1 MDAYTFPK
9 APAAYKSPGR
19 FSEKMACSISV
30 QHEAE
35 ISTLK
40 DKTILWPGLAIS
52 SLLYLSLFLL
62 ATFEEVQFLEIAS

>member
-1 MDAYTFPK
+1 
-9 APAAYKSPGR
+9 
-19 FSEKMACSISV
+19 MACSISV

-52 SLLYLSLFLL
+52 SLLYLYLFLL
-62 ATFEEVQFLEIAS
+62 ATFEEVQIFGNRVLTL